1 MRRFTTASLALTLA
15 ATGALA
21 GAAAVVAQDGSDL
34 KIGLVTDVGTIDDR
48 NFNQYSWEG
57 AVAGAEAVGAAV
69 PDYAISQTSA
79 DIAPNIQAFVDQ
91 EYDIIVTV
99 GFAAGTDTIA
109 AAKAAPDIKF
119 VGVDQAPCITPE
131 GDPDASFACEGDPA
145 ELLPNLQGLN
155 WREQQPGYL
164 AGIVAADVSET
175 GHVAAIGGSAVV
187 PAVPNYIEGFAN
199 GVLSVNP
206 DAVVTVTYASGAPD
220 AAAFNDPAGG
230 QALTQQLLAQDPEI
244 DVVFQVAGKTGNGVL
259 QAACDAG
266 IWAVGVDVD
275 QFLSTPETADCTLTS
290 AEKKLSNSVS
300 SAIQKVA
307 AGEDVGGALFLDISS
322 DDVGIS
328 PFHDHEAAVSADAVA
343 AVEAATEAMI
353 AGELQV
359 CEEQEGTGFCVATLG
374 V

>member
-1 MRRFTTASLALTLA
+1 MRRLTTASLALTLA

-21 GAAAVVAQDGSDL
+21 GATAVAAQDGSDL

-57 AVAGAEAVGAAV
+57 ALAGAEAVGA
-69 PDYAISQTSA
+69 PEPQYAISQQSV

-91 EYDIIVTV
+91 QYDVIVTV

-109 AAKAAPDIKF
+109 AAKASPDIKF
-119 VGVDQAPCITPE
+119 IGVDQAPCVTPE
-131 GDPDASFACEGDPA
+131 GDPDATFACEGDPA
-145 ELLPNLQGLN
+145 VLLPNLQGLN

-175 GHVAAIGGSAVV
+175 GHVAAIGGTATV

-199 GVLSVNP
+199 GVLSENP
-206 DAVVTVTYASGAPD
+206 DAVVTVTYVSGAAD

-230 QALTQQLLAQDPEI
+230 QALAQQLLAQDPDI
-244 DVVFQVAGKTGNGVL
+244 DVMFQVAGKTGNGVL

-275 QFLSTPETADCTLTS
+275 QYLSTPETAACTITS

-300 SAIQKVA
+300 SAIQRIA
-307 AGEDVGGALFLDISS
+307 AGEDQGGALFLDISTG
-322 DDVGIS
+322 DVGIS
-328 PFHDHEAAVSADAVA
+328 PFHDHADAVSDEAVA

-353 AGELQV
+353 AGDLQA
-359 CEEQEGTGFCVATLG
+359 CEEQEGTGFCVVKLG